1 MPSYRFSW
9 DTFNDRTVLHLAN
22 EIGFDGP
29 AAEARKWLSTKVKRP
44 TPEFVGETKEVLQRA
59 WLPEYAGAKEIVDR
73 LLDIGIGPMG
83 RPRSQR
89 GYVGYIKK
97 CRNSKRLRQYL
108 CEAMIRY
115 GDQDNQAEGVF
126 DYIPRFVVLNPGD
139 QPENPTRPHSYQAEA
154 WDKLNTTLAESNT
167 TGVFQGMLVMPTGS
181 GKTFTAVHWL
191 CRRVLDEG
199 LRVLWMAHRSELL
212 NQAAEQFH
220 SLSGIV
226 ATKERLRVRIVS
238 GEHCATTQID
248 PADDVVVASV
258 SSLARNPE
266 VRSQLLDDPKLFIVI
281 DEAHHAPAKSYRDI
295 IAEFK
300 AKKQWRILGLT
311 ATPTRTLEEERPLLT
326 RLFGGNVIAK
336 VDLPQLVEKRI
347 LARPIPVVVRT
358 NAKIEEGLT
367 DEDRRHY
374 DRFGELSEPWLD
386 RIAHLSER
394 NRTIVEH
401 YLQRQD
407 KYGPTLVFAVNVEH
421 AALLTEELKAVGV
434 RADYVASYRP
444 DGSDGEPSSV
454 TQRFRD
460 GDLDVLVNVQ
470 MITEGVDL
478 PMIKTVFLARP
489 TNSEIL
495 MRQMIGRALRGP
507 AMGGSHEAFLVSF
520 EDTWDRFS
528 DWDSPFDLV
537 PDIEAIAVPEDI
549 ESAPIRDVES
559 LYEHLPWE
567 TIRAVAATMRR
578 LSVEH
583 KADAFEAVPDGW
595 FLLEREDED
604 ESIRVPISVYEHQRP
619 CYDALVGCLK
629 SRKADSGLEELDA
642 LYEEFFGDCDS
653 PAPSRHHVGMIVE
666 HFAQGGEDPE
676 YHPLSNRKQCDPHEV
691 ARCIVQEELGYRG
704 TRQLVEST
712 YSDSSLAKA
721 IYPNPREY
729 QAAIDDALWEIDH
742 PDEATQRAKAV
753 PVFHP
758 RGEETLSEGPEH
770 DLDPLMAEVLDAGA
784 KLLELPTKLE
794 YPGDL
799 EWTGRILKG
808 WYGMA
813 YYEERPPRIRINCLL
828 NSPDISSE
836 TIRFLL
842 WHEFLHVHLHE
853 GHTPEFRRL
862 ERIWPT
868 HLEANRE
875 LDNLNERF
883 GVQYW

>member
-9 DTFNDRTVLHLAN
+9 DTFSDRTILHLAKA
-22 EIGFDGP
+22 IGFDGHD
-29 AAEARKWLSTKVKRP
+29 EDARTWLSTTVKRP

-59 WLPEYAGAKEIVDR
+59 WLPDYPGAKEIVDR

-108 CEAMIRY
+108 WEAMIRY
-115 GDQDNQAEGVF
+115 GDQDNQEEGVYDF
-126 DYIPRFVVLNPGD
+126 IPRFTTVTPND
-139 QPENPTRPHSYQAEA
+139 QPENPTHPHSYQTEA
-154 WDKLNTTLAESNT
+154 WDKLNATLAESNT
-167 TGVFQGMLVMPTGS
+167 TGVFQGLLVMPTGS
-181 GKTFTAVHWL
+181 GKTYTAVHWL

-212 NQAAEQFH
+212 NQAAKEFH
-220 SLSGIV
+220 GLLGLV
-226 ATKERLRVRIVS
+226 TTKERLRVRIVS
-238 GEHCATTQID
+238 GEHCSTSQID

-258 SSLARNPE
+258 SSLSRNME
-266 VRSQLLDDPKLFIVI
+266 VRSQLLEDPKLFVVI

-300 AKKQWRILGLT
+300 VKKRWRILGLT
-311 ATPTRTLEEERPLLT
+311 ATPTRTLEQERPLLT
-326 RLFGGNVIAK
+326 RLFGGNVIAQ

-358 NAKIEEGLT
+358 NAKIEDGVT

-374 DRFGELSEPWLD
+374 DRFGELSEAWLD

-401 YLQRQD
+401 YLPRRK
-407 KYGPTLVFAVNVEH
+407 KYGPTLVFAINVQH
-421 AALLTEELKAVGV
+421 AALLTDALKAGGV

-444 DGSDGEPSSV
+444 DGSDGDPSSV
-454 TQRFRD
+454 IQRFRE

-507 AMGGSHEAFLVSF
+507 AAGGSHEAFLVSF
-520 EDTWDRFS
+520 EDTWDRLN

-537 PDIEAIAVPEDI
+537 PDIEAITEPEDSA
-549 ESAPIRDVES
+549 SAPIRDVEP
-559 LYEHLPWE
+559 LYEYLPWE
-567 TIRAVAATMRR
+567 TIRAVAASMRR

-583 KADAFEAVPDGW
+583 KADAFEAVPEGW
-595 FLLEREDED
+595 LLLEREDED
-604 ESIRVPISVYEHQRP
+604 ESIRVPISLYEHQRP
-619 CYDALVGCLK
+619 CYEALVAWLK
-629 SRKADSGLEELDA
+629 SREAGSGPEELDG

-666 HFAQGGEDPE
+666 HFVQGGETPE
-676 YHPLSNRKQCDPHEV
+676 YHPLSNRKQCDPHEI
-691 ARCIVQEELGYRG
+691 ARLIVQEELGYRG

-712 YSDSSLAKA
+712 YTDSSLAKA

-758 RGEETLSEGPEH
+758 RGEETLSEGPAH
-770 DLDPLMAEVLDAGA
+770 HLDTLMAEVLDAGA
-784 KLLELPTKLE
+784 RLLDLPKLE
-794 YPGDL
+794 YHGIL
-799 EWTGRILKG
+799 EWSGRILKG

-813 YYEERPPRIRINCLL
+813 YYGERPPRIRINRLL
-828 NSPDISSE
+828 DSPDISSE

-842 WHEFLHVHLHE
+842 WHEFLHVHLHA

-862 ERIWPT
+862 EGKWPT
-868 HLEANRE
+868 YVEANRE